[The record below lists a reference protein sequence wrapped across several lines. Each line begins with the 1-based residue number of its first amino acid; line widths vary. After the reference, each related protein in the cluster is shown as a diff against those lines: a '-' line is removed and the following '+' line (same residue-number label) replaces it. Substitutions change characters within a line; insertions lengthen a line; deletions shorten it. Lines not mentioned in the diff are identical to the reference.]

1 MKRGVLCIIHNKM
14 DHSKILLQIERLQ
27 TKIKM
32 VVRIDQLLITL
43 TRMIGHEHGDETL
56 FNIPM
61 NFSQMTLISPL
72 NFLKIV

>member
-1 MKRGVLCIIHNKM
+1 M

-27 TKIKM
+27 TKSKM

-43 TRMIGHEHGDETL
+43 TRMIAHEHGDEMM

-72 NFLKIV
+72 DFLKIV

>member
-1 MKRGVLCIIHNKM
+1 M
-14 DHSKILLQIERLQ
+14 DHSKIILQIERLQ
-27 TKIKM
+27 TKSKM

-43 TRMIGHEHGDETL
+43 TRMFAHGHGDEML

-72 NFLKIV
+72 DFLKIV